1 MRKIIHV
8 DMDAFYA
15 SVEAGDDP
23 SLHGKP
29 ILVGGSPEQR
39 GVVASASYAARAFG
53 IRSAM
58 PMRTA
63 LRLCP
68 QASVIRPRMSRYRE
82 VSEQLQ
88 AIYLSHT
95 PLVEPVALDEC
106 YLDVT
111 DHLVKVATATGVAV
125 AIKQEIRERT
135 GLTASAGVA
144 PNKFL
149 AKIASGLNKPDG
161 LLVVKP
167 GQIPSFLL
175 TLPVNKLWGVGP
187 VNERKLHSM
196 GFPTVGSLERASQGQ
211 LIEVFGK
218 FGQTLYNLSR
228 GIDERPV
235 VPDREPQQI
244 SAEITFD
251 TDVDEVTALLEEIVR
266 QATLIERRMA
276 HYDKRGRTVTLKVR
290 YDDFTGVTRSH
301 TGTTMLSKANEIVET
316 AHHLLEKTQV
326 GVRRVRLIGIGVS
339 NFEVPEAVQ
348 QKLPFP
354 EDVFV
359 GSDRL
364 VR

>member
-15 SVEAGDDP
+15 SVEAQDNP
-23 SLHGKP
+23 SLSGKA

-53 IRSAM
+53 VRSAM

-68 QASVIRPRMSRYRE
+68 QASVVRSRMNRYRE
-82 VSEQLQ
+82 ISEQLQ

-111 DHLVKVATATGVAV
+111 DQLVKMATATEMAV
-125 AIKQEIRERT
+125 AIKQEIRDRT

-149 AKIASGLNKPDG
+149 AKIASGLDKPDG
-161 LLVVKP
+161 LRVVKP
-167 GQIPSFLL
+167 GQVKAFLV

-187 VNERKLHSM
+187 VNERKLHAM
-196 GFPTVGSLERASQGQ
+196 GFPTVGALEKASQSQ
-211 LIEVFGK
+211 LMEAFGK
-218 FGQTLYNLSR
+218 FGQTLYHLSR

-251 TDVDEVTALLEEIVR
+251 TDVDDVNVLIEEVVR
-266 QATLIERRMA
+266 QAALIERRLA
-276 HYDKRGRTVTLKVR
+276 HYEKRGRTVTLKVR
-290 YDDFTGVTRSH
+290 YDDFTSVTRSH
-301 TGTTMLSKANEIVET
+301 TGMAMLSKAHEIVET
-316 AHHLLEKTQV
+316 AGHLLEKTQV
-326 GVRRVRLIGIGVS
+326 GVRRVRLIGIGLS
-339 NFEVPEAVQ
+339 NFEAPEAVQ
-348 QKLPFP
+348 QELPFP
-354 EDVFV
+354 EQSVD
-359 GSDRL
+359 
-364 VR
+364 